1 MDILVRMRTAI
12 IAGGT
17 LLISA
22 SSGLTQ
28 DTSFGE
34 RLYHEKA
41 DCAFCHGPRGDGRGD
56 PRSPGKAANLRTTIL
71 KREHL
76 IEVITCGR
84 PRTEM
89 PHFDKYAYEDTACY
103 GLTLAQVGDN
113 KPPPPHAGS
122 LNAREIAAVVD
133 YILANFVGK

>member
-1 MDILVRMRTAI
+1 MDIPIEMKTVI
-12 IAGGT
+12 IAGSA
-17 LLISA
+17 LVISA
-22 SSGLTQ
+22 SAGLTQ
-28 DTSFGE
+28 NTSFGE
-34 RLYHEKA
+34 RLYQEKA
-41 DCAFCHGPRGDGRGD
+41 DCAFCHGPLGDGRGD

-89 PHFDKYAYEDTACY
+89 PHFDKYAYDDTACY
-103 GLTLAQVGDN
+103 GVTLAQVGDG

-133 YILANFVGK
+133 YILATFVGK

>member
-1 MDILVRMRTAI
+1 
-12 IAGGT
+12 
-17 LLISA
+17 
-22 SSGLTQ
+22 
-28 DTSFGE
+28 
-34 RLYHEKA
+34 
-41 DCAFCHGPRGDGRGD
+41 
-56 PRSPGKAANLRTTIL
+56 
-71 KREHL
+71 
-76 IEVITCGR
+76 
-84 PRTEM
+84 M